1 MKSVVKISVLI
12 LILFV
17 TSRTTIWAQ
26 LDSVMTECEKHL
38 TEEYLS
44 DGQQYISLI
53 TGEQTAEFNAV
64 FYGGNTYR
72 LITCGGEKQNLLFTI
87 FDINRNELFNNSDYE
102 KTNFWDIQFES
113 TIECFVE
120 VKLDAVNT
128 NSGFAVLLIGLK
140 K

>member
-1 MKSVVKISVLI
+1 MKSVVKISVLL

-26 LDSVMTECEKHL
+26 LDSVMTECEKYL

>member
-12 LILFV
+12 FILFV

-26 LDSVMTECEKHL
+26 LDSVMTECEKYL